1 MKAGYVMNLIRY
13 KFIRSEKLK
22 YISHL
27 DQQRLFIRAFKRSML
42 PVVYSQGFNP
52 HMKLTFA
59 LALPVGMTSDC
70 EYGDIYL
77 SEKISPAK
85 FVSIMNTVLPDGIKV
100 ISAEYFDVNQKSLTS
115 KVYKCDYEVEIK
127 LYDVLKQ
134 DDLQKK
140 FDNFMTREEILY
152 TKINKR
158 NRKVTKNIREAI
170 DNIIVKSVEY
180 NNAFIFLRLYS
191 SSENSVKVSIVLDKF
206 NDFSPD
212 IFDMTSNITIHKKNI
227 IFK

>member
-1 MKAGYVMNLIRY
+1 
-13 KFIRSEKLK
+13 
-22 YISHL
+22 
-27 DQQRLFIRAFKRSML
+27 ML

-77 SEKISPAK
+77 SEKISPEK

-100 ISAEYFDVNQKSLTS
+100 ISAEYFDSNQKSLTS
-115 KVYKCDYEVEIK
+115 KVYKCDYKAKVK
-127 LYDVLKQ
+127 LYDILKQ
-134 DDLQKK
+134 DELQKK
-140 FDNFMTREEILY
+140 FDDFMIQEEILY

-170 DNIIVKSVEY
+170 DNIIVKSVEH
-180 NNAFIFLRLYS
+180 NNAYIFLRLHS

-206 NDFSPD
+206 NDLFPG
-212 IFDMTSNITIHKKNI
+212 IFDMTSNIIIHKKNI